1 MWSFYETLKSQWLS
15 KLAIQ
20 ASMFPWLKRTPFGGP
35 VVPLV
40 QEKVQMSSWTGLISS
55 KFISLPSP
63 YLISSPQ
70 EMSSRFICLIFSLV
84 YYCSSSKVI
93 KVFNLP
99 KSFRVSRVFTVTA
112 ETKRVVIS
120 VWLRQYEMFSTPKVS
135 YRGTVVMPVNAHA
148 QSVTNH
154 SYLFFEYIPT
164 SFMART
170 ASTRYKF
177 R

>member
-1 MWSFYETLKSQWLS
+1 
-15 KLAIQ
+15 
-20 ASMFPWLKRTPFGGP
+20 
-35 VVPLV
+35 
-40 QEKVQMSSWTGLISS
+40 
-55 KFISLPSP
+55 
-63 YLISSPQ
+63 
-70 EMSSRFICLIFSLV
+70 MSSRFICLIFSLV

-99 KSFRVSRVFTVTA
+99 KSFSVNRVSTVAA
-112 ETKRVVIS
+112 ETKRVVMS

-135 YRGTVVMPVNAHA
+135 YRGTVVIPVKAHA

-164 SFMART
+164 SFMPRT

-177 R
+177 RWNRAFPSEDAVSNTSAYGCLIRERESTSFPKLFFVVSKTI